1 MRLNRIYRIGL
12 SQKLLFLLRHQH
24 LINYFRMKTRIF
36 FLLAFLMLLQAQIHV
51 FSRPTVLISY
61 YSITGNTR
69 QMADAIAEGANAT
82 GKVYV
87 VLKSVGETT
96 HADLLAADAIILGSP
111 VYNANVAPA
120 VQGFIA
126 SWPFEGAP
134 LRNKIGAAF
143 VTAGG
148 ISAGEE
154 LAQMSIL
161 HSMLIFGMIVVGG
174 EDWKS
179 PFGASAVVN
188 EVPFQTQ
195 GLVGAQFLDKGRGL
209 GRRVAHLTEMLH
221 KNEK

>member
-1 MRLNRIYRIGL
+1 
-12 SQKLLFLLRHQH
+12 
-24 LINYFRMKTRIF
+24 MKTRIF
-36 FLLAFLMLLQAQIHV
+36 FLFAFLMLLQAQIQV

-61 YSITGNTR
+61 YSKTGNTR
-69 QMADAIAEGANAT
+69 QMAEAIAEGANAT
-82 GKVYV
+82 GKVFV
-87 VLKSVGETT
+87 VVKSVGETT

-126 SWPFEGAP
+126 SWPFEGAH

-154 LAQMSIL
+154 LVQMSIL
-161 HSMLIFGMIVVGG
+161 QSMLIFGMIVVGG

-188 EVPFQTQ
+188 EAPFQAQ

-209 GRRVAHLTEMLH
+209 GRRVAHLAEMLH

>member
-1 MRLNRIYRIGL
+1 
-12 SQKLLFLLRHQH
+12 
-24 LINYFRMKTRIF
+24 MKTRIF
-36 FLLAFLMLLQAQIHV
+36 FLFAFLMLLQAQIQV
-51 FSRPTVLISY
+51 ISRPTVLISY
-61 YSITGNTR
+61 YSKTGNTR
-69 QMADAIAEGANAT
+69 QMAEAIAQGADET
-82 GKVYV
+82 GKVFV
-87 VLKSVGETT
+87 VLKAVSETT

-154 LAQMSIL
+154 LVQMSIL
-161 HSMLIFGMIVVGG
+161 QSMLIFGMIVVGG

-188 EVPFQTQ
+188 EAPFQAQ

-209 GRRVAHLTEMLH
+209 GRRVAHLAEMLH